1 MMADKF
7 KMVNDK
13 LIKLTS
19 NEISEREKDAEEN
32 KKLTAESR
40 KKLEDKE
47 TKKSSA
53 TTKLKDLGLTDDEI
67 KALIGE

>member
-1 MMADKF
+1 MADKF

-19 NEISEREKDAEEN
+19 NEISERENDAEEN

-47 TKKSSA
+47 TKKTSA

-67 KALIGE
+67 TALIGG

>member
-1 MMADKF
+1 MADKF

-67 KALIGE
+67 TALIGG

>member
-1 MMADKF
+1 MADKF

-47 TKKSSA
+47 TKKLSA

-67 KALIGE
+67 TALIGG

>member
-1 MMADKF
+1 MADKF

-47 TKKSSA
+47 TKKTSA
-53 TTKLKDLGLTDDEI
+53 TTKLKKLGLTDDEI
-67 KALIGE
+67 KALIGG

>member
-1 MMADKF
+1 MADKF

-47 TKKSSA
+47 TKKTSA
-53 TTKLKDLGLTDDEI
+53 TTKLKKLGLTDDEI
-67 KALIGE
+67 TALIGG

>member
-67 KALIGE
+67 TALIGG